1 MNIYYVRE
9 KLRNCSIY
17 DIELNVAYY
26 ARVSTEKVEQQ
37 ASIKHQEE
45 HFEDLIHSNNR
56 WKFAGSYIDDGISGI
71 HADKREEFQRM
82 LRDAKLGKIDMIIT
96 KEISRFARNT
106 LDSIQYTRELL
117 SYGVCVWF
125 QNDGIN
131 TIDDDSEFRLTIMA
145 GVAQDEIRK
154 LSSRIKFGH
163 AQSIKNG
170 VVLGHRM
177 YGYSNNQGKLEL
189 VPEEADMVRM
199 IFQDYASGIST
210 PRIEKKLWD
219 MGYRSFKGG
228 KINRDVIKNIIRNPK
243 YKGYYCGGKVKVVD
257 MFTKKQEFLP
267 QSEWIMFKDDG
278 SRVPQIIDE
287 TTWEKANAYLRERG
301 EAIKSRRTSFKN
313 ENIFTGKL
321 FCANDGAPYW
331 MKQHYIR
338 GKEDVRWVCSYK
350 IKNGAAS
357 CDSFGL
363 AESELKEV
371 IADLINESSENIDN
385 ILKEYFEILQSTIKN
400 IPDNKSEISRLE
412 KQIETLK
419 QKREK
424 ILEYNLD
431 GKISDD
437 EFISRNKEYVKQ
449 IKQTES
455 HIRELQNIK
464 SPEPVEIQL
473 SAIKEQLEKF
483 KGVTPK
489 DINRQIVNELFEKIT
504 VEPLAAT
511 CATLTFQL
519 RSGSL
524 EKWGFPLRCS
534 DDMIFTIYPPTL
546 PFCLEVRFPLYP
558 SVSGTPSSFA
568 TSNLK
573 RFNAPFASGTA
584 ALLEEVLF
592 DIIIFLLG

>member
-154 LSSRIKFGH
+154 LSSRVKFGH

-287 TTWEKANAYLRERG
+287 ATWEKANAYLRERG
-301 EAIKSRRTSFKN
+301 EAIKSRRTSFKS

-357 CDSFGL
+357 CNSFGL
-363 AESELKEV
+363 AESELKEI
-371 IADLINESSENIDN
+371 IAELINKSSENIDS
-385 ILKEYFEILQSTIKN
+385 ILEEYFEILQSSIKN
-400 IPDNKSEISRLE
+400 IPDNKNEISRLE
-412 KQIETLK
+412 KQIDLLK

-449 IKQTES
+449 IKQIES
-455 HIRELQNIK
+455 HILEIQNTK

-483 KGVTPK
+483 KGVTPQ
-489 DINRQIVNELFEKIT
+489 DINRQIVNELFKKIT

-519 RSGSL
+519 RSGNL

-534 DDMIFTIYPPTL
+534 DDMIFTLHSEQHKIFSRKTCIKTQDMVFFKYKYL
-546 PFCLEVRFPLYP
+546 L
-558 SVSGTPSSFA
+558 
-568 TSNLK
+568 
-573 RFNAPFASGTA
+573 
-584 ALLEEVLF
+584 AL
-592 DIIIFLLG
+592 

>member
-1 MNIYYVRE
+1 MRCYTLYDSTPCLLREKCTMNIYYVRE

-45 HFEDLIHSNNR
+45 HFEELIHSNNR

-106 LDSIQYTRELL
+106 LDSIQYTRKLL

-154 LSSRIKFGH
+154 LSSRVKFGH

-357 CDSFGL
+357 CTSFGL

-371 IADLINESSENIDN
+371 IADLINKSSENIYS
-385 ILKEYFEILQSTIKN
+385 ILEEYFEILQSSIKN
-400 IPDNKSEISRLE
+400 IPDNKNEISRLE
-412 KQIETLK
+412 KQIDLLK

-449 IKQTES
+449 IKQIES
-455 HIRELQNIK
+455 HILEIQNTK

-483 KGVTPK
+483 KGVTPQ

-504 VEPLAAT
+504 VEPLAVT

-524 EKWGFPLRCS
+524 EKWGFPLRRS
-534 DDMIFTIYPPTL
+534 DDMILTL
-546 PFCLEVRFPLYP
+546 HPEQHKIFSRKTCIKTQHMVFYKYKYLL
-558 SVSGTPSSFA
+558 
-568 TSNLK
+568 
-573 RFNAPFASGTA
+573 
-584 ALLEEVLF
+584 AL
-592 DIIIFLLG
+592 

>member
-1 MNIYYVRE
+1 MRCYTLYDSTPCLLREKCTMNIYYVRE

-45 HFEDLIHSNNR
+45 HFEELIHSNNR
-56 WKFAGSYIDDGISGI
+56 WKFAGSYIDDGISGM

-154 LSSRIKFGH
+154 LSSRVKFGH

-189 VPEEADMVRM
+189 IPEEADMVRM

-210 PRIEKKLWD
+210 PRIEKKLWN
-219 MGYRSFKGG
+219 MGYRNFKGG

-243 YKGYYCGGKVKVVD
+243 YKGYYCGGKVKVID

-267 QSEWIMFKDDG
+267 QSEWVMFKDDG

-357 CDSFGL
+357 CNSFGL

-371 IADLINESSENIDN
+371 IAELINKSSENIDS
-385 ILKEYFEILQSTIKN
+385 ILEEYFEILQSSIKN
-400 IPDNKSEISRLE
+400 IPDNKNEISRLE
-412 KQIETLK
+412 KQIDLLK

-449 IKQTES
+449 IKQIES
-455 HIRELQNIK
+455 HILEIQNTK

-483 KGVTPK
+483 KGVTPQ

-504 VEPLAAT
+504 VEPLAVT

-524 EKWGFPLRCS
+524 EKWGFPLRRS
-534 DDMIFTIYPPTL
+534 DDMILTL
-546 PFCLEVRFPLYP
+546 HSEQHKIFSRKTCIKTQDMVFFKYKYLL
-558 SVSGTPSSFA
+558 
-568 TSNLK
+568 
-573 RFNAPFASGTA
+573 
-584 ALLEEVLF
+584 AL
-592 DIIIFLLG
+592 

>member
-45 HFEDLIHSNNR
+45 HFEELIHSNNR
-56 WKFAGSYIDDGISGI
+56 WKFAGSYIDDGISGM

-154 LSSRIKFGH
+154 LSSRVKFGH

-189 VPEEADMVRM
+189 IPEEADMVRM
-199 IFQDYASGIST
+199 VFRDYASGMST
-210 PRIEKKLWD
+210 PRIEKKLWN

-228 KINRDVIKNIIRNPK
+228 KISRDVIKNIIRNPK

-363 AESELKEV
+363 AESELKEI
-371 IADLINESSENIDN
+371 IAELINKSSENIDS
-385 ILKEYFEILQSTIKN
+385 ILEEYFEILQSSIKN
-400 IPDNKSEISRLE
+400 IPDNKNEISRLE
-412 KQIETLK
+412 KQIDLLK

-449 IKQTES
+449 IKKIES
-455 HIRELQNIK
+455 HILEIQNTK

-511 CATLTFQL
+511 CATLIFQL

-524 EKWGFPLRCS
+524 EKWGFPLRRS
-534 DDMIFTIYPPTL
+534 DDMILTL
-546 PFCLEVRFPLYP
+546 HSEQHKIFSRKTCIKTQHMVFYKYKYLL
-558 SVSGTPSSFA
+558 
-568 TSNLK
+568 
-573 RFNAPFASGTA
+573 
-584 ALLEEVLF
+584 AL
-592 DIIIFLLG
+592 

>member
-1 MNIYYVRE
+1 MKCYTLYDSTPCILREKCTVNIYYVRE
-9 KLRNCSIY
+9 KLRSCSIY

-45 HFEDLIHSNNR
+45 HFEELIHSNNR
-56 WKFAGSYIDDGISGI
+56 WKFAGSYIDDGISGMS
-71 HADKREEFQRM
+71 ANKREEFQRM

-131 TIDDDSEFRLTIMA
+131 TIDEDSELRLTIMA

-154 LSSRIKFGH
+154 LSSRVKFGH

-189 VPEEADMVRM
+189 IPEEADMVRM
-199 IFQDYASGIST
+199 VFRDYASGMST
-210 PRIEKKLWD
+210 PRIEKKLWN

-228 KINRDVIKNIIRNPK
+228 KISRDVIKNIIRNPK

-287 TTWEKANAYLRERG
+287 ITWEKANAYLRERG
-301 EAIKSRRTSFKN
+301 EAIKSRKTSFKS

-371 IADLINESSENIDN
+371 IAELINKSSENIDS
-385 ILKEYFEILQSTIKN
+385 ILEEYFEILQSSIKN
-400 IPDNKSEISRLE
+400 IPDNKNEISRLK
-412 KQIETLK
+412 KQIDLLK

-449 IKQTES
+449 IKQIES
-455 HIRELQNIK
+455 HILEIQNTK

-489 DINRQIVNELFEKIT
+489 DINRQIINELFEKIT

-519 RSGSL
+519 RSGNL

-534 DDMIFTIYPPTL
+534 DDMILTL
-546 PFCLEVRFPLYP
+546 HSEQHKIFSRKTCIKTQDMVFFKYKYLL
-558 SVSGTPSSFA
+558 
-568 TSNLK
+568 
-573 RFNAPFASGTA
+573 
-584 ALLEEVLF
+584 AL
-592 DIIIFLLG
+592 